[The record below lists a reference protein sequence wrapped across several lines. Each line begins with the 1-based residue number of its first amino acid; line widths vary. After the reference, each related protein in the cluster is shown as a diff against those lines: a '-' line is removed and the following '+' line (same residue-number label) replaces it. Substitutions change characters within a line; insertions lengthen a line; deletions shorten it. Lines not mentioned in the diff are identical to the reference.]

1 MMSGHSPSLGTRTLR
16 GMFWAYGSF
25 AGVRLASFL
34 TTAVLARVL
43 APRDFGVIA
52 LAMTFMAFLD
62 MLQGLGVGQALVV
75 ADADQVAEQA
85 DSAFAL
91 SAGMGLVLCVLAAAL
106 GPVAAASFHEH
117 ALVLILPALGLT
129 FLLYGLGS
137 THYALAMREIDFR
150 SRTVAEIADAVVRG
164 GVGVTLA
171 FAGAGVWSLVAGYVA
186 GSLAMTVALW
196 RLVAWRPR
204 WSLRRAHVR
213 RLLGFGGALTGVAI
227 MGALL
232 AQFDNAVVGRVL
244 GATQLGFYSVANRLP
259 YLFIISLASATGQ
272 VLYPAFASLSREELA
287 RAFVTALRY
296 TAMVAFPLTAGLIVL
311 ARPVTLVV
319 FGAHWSPA
327 VAATRVLCLWALMS
341 PVSMVCGNAF
351 KARGRAGLLL
361 ALAVPQAIALI
372 VGSLALVHHGIVAVA
387 WVQATIAIVAQALT
401 LWLACRMIAVPVPR
415 ALAAMAGPA
424 LACVGLAAVLL
435 GITHVV
441 SNPWLAV
448 LAAGGAGVAV
458 YLVLLRVLARDLLDR
473 LATMARPRPRGAPQ
487 PGGLSA
493 AHEASGLGSAPT

>member
-1 MMSGHSPSLGTRTLR
+1 MSGSSPSLGTRTLR

-75 ADADQVAEQA
+75 ADAAQVAEEA

-91 SAGMGLVLCVLAAAL
+91 SAGMGAVLCLLAVAL
-106 GPVAAASFHEH
+106 GPVAAATFHEH
-117 ALVLILPALGLT
+117 RLVFILPALGLT

-150 SRTVAEIADAVVRG
+150 SRTVAEIADAVTRG
-164 GVGVTLA
+164 VIGVGLA

-196 RLVAWRPR
+196 RLVNWRPR
-204 WSLRRAHVR
+204 CSLRRAHVR
-213 RLLGFGGALTGVAI
+213 RLLRFGGALTGVAI

-244 GATQLGFYSVANRLP
+244 GTTELGFYSVANRLP

-272 VLYPAFASLSREELA
+272 VLYPAFASLAREDLG
-287 RAFVTALRY
+287 RGFLTALRY
-296 TAMVAFPLTAGLIVL
+296 TAMVAFPLAAGLIVL
-311 ARPVTLVV
+311 ARPITLVV
-319 FGAHWSPA
+319 FGAHWGPA
-327 VAATRVLCLWALMS
+327 VAATQVLCLWALMS

-361 ALAVPQAIALI
+361 ALAVPQAAALI
-372 VGSLALVHHGIVAVA
+372 VGSLVLVHQGIVAVA
-387 WVQATIAIVAQALT
+387 WVQASIAIVAQALT
-401 LWLACRMIAVPVPR
+401 LSLACRMIAVPLRR

-424 LACVGLAAVLL
+424 LACAGLAGVLV
-435 GITHVV
+435 GVTHVL

-448 LAAGGAGVAV
+448 LAGAGVGGVA
-458 YLVLLRVLARDLLDR
+458 YLALLRVLARDLLDR
-473 LATMARPRPRGAPQ
+473 LGAMLRPGPPPARHGA
-487 PGGLSA
+487 A
-493 AHEASGLGSAPT
+493 A

>member
-1 MMSGHSPSLGTRTLR
+1 MSGSSPSLGTRTLR

-75 ADADQVAEQA
+75 ADAAQVAQEA

-91 SAGMGLVLCVLAAAL
+91 SAGMGVVLCLLAVAL
-106 GPVAAASFHEH
+106 GPVAAATFHEH
-117 ALVLILPALGLT
+117 RLVFILPALGVT

-137 THYALAMREIDFR
+137 THYALAMREINFR
-150 SRTVAEIADAVVRG
+150 SRTAAEIADAVVRG
-164 GVGVTLA
+164 VVGVGLA

-196 RLVAWRPR
+196 RLVDWRPR
-204 WSLRRAHVR
+204 CSLRRVHVR

-244 GATQLGFYSVANRLP
+244 GSTELGFYSVANRLP
-259 YLFIISLASATGQ
+259 VSVHHQPRLGHRPGALPRLRLSGPRGPQPRLRDRAA
-272 VLYPAFASLSREELA
+272 LYGDGRLPPRDRADRA
-287 RAFVTALRY
+287 RAADHARRVRRPLGPRGRGHSGVVPVGAHVPGQHGVRQCVQGPGSGR
-296 TAMVAFPLTAGLIVL
+296 AAARPRRAPGRGAHRRVARARAPGDRRRGLGPGHHCDRRPGPDAVAGLPDD
-311 ARPVTLVV
+311 R
-319 FGAHWSPA
+319 
-327 VAATRVLCLWALMS
+327 
-341 PVSMVCGNAF
+341 
-351 KARGRAGLLL
+351 
-361 ALAVPQAIALI
+361 
-372 VGSLALVHHGIVAVA
+372 
-387 WVQATIAIVAQALT
+387 
-401 LWLACRMIAVPVPR
+401 VPVRR

-424 LACVGLAAVLL
+424 LACAGLAGVLL
-435 GITHVV
+435 GVTHVL

-448 LAAGGAGVAV
+448 LVGAGVGGVA
-458 YLVLLRVLARDLLDR
+458 YLALLRVLARDLLDR
-473 LATMARPRPRGAPQ
+473 LGAMVRPGPPPAGHGA
-487 PGGLSA
+487 A
-493 AHEASGLGSAPT
+493 A

>member
-1 MMSGHSPSLGTRTLR
+1 MSGHSPSLGTRTLR

-25 AGVRLASFL
+25 AGVRLASFV

-75 ADADQVAEQA
+75 ADADEVAEQA
-85 DSAFAL
+85 DTAFAL
-91 SAGMGLVLCVLAAAL
+91 SAGMGLVLCLLSVAL
-106 GPVAAASFHEH
+106 GPVAAASFHQH
-117 ALVLILPALGLT
+117 ALVLILPALGVT

-137 THYALAMREIDFR
+137 THYAMAMREINFR
-150 SRTVAEIADAVVRG
+150 VRTVAEIADAVARG
-164 GVGVTLA
+164 AVGVALA
-171 FAGAGVWSLVAGYVA
+171 LAGAGVWSLVAGYVA
-186 GSLAMTVALW
+186 GSVAMTIALW
-196 RLVAWRPR
+196 RLVDWRPR

-213 RLLGFGGALTGVAI
+213 RLLGFGGALTGVAV

-272 VLYPAFASLSREELA
+272 VLYPAFASLPREQLG
-287 RAFVTALRY
+287 RGFTTALRY
-296 TAMVAFPLTAGLIVL
+296 TAMVAFPLTVGLVVL

-319 FGAHWSPA
+319 FGAHWGPA

-361 ALAVPQAIALI
+361 ALAVPQAAVLI
-372 VGSLALVHHGIVAVA
+372 VGSLALVHQGIVAVA
-387 WVQATIAIVAQALT
+387 WVQAAIAIVAQAVT
-401 LWLACRMIAVPVPR
+401 LGLACRMIAVPVR
-415 ALAAMAGPA
+415 QALDAMAAPA
-424 LACVGLAAVLL
+424 LACAGLGTVLL
-435 GITHVV
+435 GITRLV
-441 SNPWLAV
+441 SDPWLAV
-448 LAAGGAGVAV
+448 LAGAGAGGVA
-458 YLVLLRVLARDLLDR
+458 YLVLLRVLARDLLER
-473 LATMARPRPRGAPQ
+473 VGTIVRPPTRPASQGA
-487 PGGLSA
+487 A
-493 AHEASGLGSAPT
+493 A